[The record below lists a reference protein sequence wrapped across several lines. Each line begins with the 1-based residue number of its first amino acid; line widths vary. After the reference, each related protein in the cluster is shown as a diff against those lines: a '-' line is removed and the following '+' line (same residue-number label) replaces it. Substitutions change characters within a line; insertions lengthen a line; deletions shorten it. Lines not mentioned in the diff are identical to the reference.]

1 MPNSILIVDDTPENL
16 KVLSG
21 ILKKE
26 GYKLRYAKSGLQALS
41 SIEQSLPGLIV
52 LDIMMP
58 DMDGYET
65 CLKIKEMPHAKDVPI
80 VFLSAL
86 SETVNKL
93 RAFEVGGVDF
103 IEKPFHSVEVL
114 ARIRTHMTLFQSK
127 KKLAENAQR
136 LTEAEKVSN
145 MGSYSWD
152 ISTDEMTYSER
163 LIELFEL
170 EDTGVT
176 PYNIFETC
184 LSFVHHEDLQK
195 VKLRLEQARVSPEPW
210 SLEFR
215 IITQLGNLKYIF
227 ASGSSFQEFP
237 GEKNTWVTGIVQ
249 DVTKFKQNEEAI
261 KLMFNLSDDFVEQEN
276 IERAYEYALQRICR
290 FMGWQLGHAFLYN
303 HDNAAFTS
311 AGIWY
316 FEDSS
321 IDEGFREKYA
331 KVGFPQSDLPD
342 TLLKEQTSIW
352 GDDFFDLQLESSKKI
367 KETGLKGAY
376 ALPIRVNKRVIAI
389 LEFYTHQ
396 ALVSDDLTLSLL
408 NEIGT
413 RLGNI
418 LKQKLLI
425 NEIKENEAIQERM
438 ISSASYPIVIVNGRN
453 KIVKVNNMFSELFG
467 FSEKEILGLAID
479 TIIPERL
486 RAKHDGYTQSY
497 HKTPR
502 RRSMGI
508 GMELNALRKDG
519 TEIPVEISLTPLSH
533 SEGTVMA
540 SIYDVS
546 LRKQA
551 EKDLKESRDRL
562 SLAVK
567 SGKLGVWD
575 WDIKTGKFIWDDSMY
590 ILYNIERNE
599 QEQSYHSFDKLL
611 HPEVYYEDVEEV
623 NQTAEEVLSG
633 DGVLDIS
640 FRVSEK
646 TGEVRHITAKGRV
659 QFDKA
664 GKPVRMIGVNIDM
677 TDEIETKRELEQS
690 NKELESFAYV
700 ASHDLQEPLRVI
712 TSYLQI
718 IKDKYADGL
727 EERGAYLMKRIVGA
741 SNRMKSLINDLLAYS
756 RIDRRGSRFELTDLN
771 ELIDVVLTD
780 SEVLIHENN
789 AKVEVGKLGS
799 IFCDPGQMRQ
809 VFMNLLSNGIK
820 YRKPDVDPVVKI
832 SAEVIGNNMVEIT
845 FEDNGIGIKPEFN
858 ERIFEIFQRLHTQE
872 EYQGTGLG
880 LAITKKIVE
889 RHKGRIKVESK
900 FGERTKFILALP
912 ATLAHVEKNEHEND

>member
-1 MPNSILIVDDTPENL
+1 MVNSILIVDDTPENL

-26 GYKLRYAKSGLQALS
+26 GYKLRYAKSGLQAIS
-41 SIEQSLPGLIV
+41 SIEQSLPELIL

-65 CLKIKEMPHAKDVPI
+65 CLRIQEIPEAKDVPI

-93 RAFEVGGVDF
+93 KAFEVGGVDF
-103 IEKPFHSVEVL
+103 IEKPFHSIEVL
-114 ARIRTHMTLFQSK
+114 ARIRTHIALYQSK
-127 KKLAENAQR
+127 KKQVENAQR
-136 LTEAEKVSN
+136 LSAAEKVSN
-145 MGSYSWD
+145 MGSYSWNVV
-152 ISTDEMTYSER
+152 TDEMTYSER
-163 LIELFEL
+163 LLDMFEL
-170 EDTGVT
+170 DDSEVT
-176 PYNIFETC
+176 PKNIFETC
-184 LSFVHHEDLQK
+184 LGFVHQEDQEK
-195 VKLRLEQARVSPEPW
+195 VKHQLKQVRVSQKPW

-215 IITQLGNLKYIF
+215 IITGLGNLKYIF
-227 ASGSSFQEFP
+227 ASGSK
-237 GEKNTWVTGIVQ
+237 GEHIQGQHTWVTGIVQ
-249 DVTKFKQNEEAI
+249 DVTKFRQNEEAI
-261 KLMFNLSDDFVEQEN
+261 KLMVNLTDDFTEEED
-276 IERAYEYALQRICR
+276 IEKAYEYALQRICR
-290 FMGWQLGHAFLYN
+290 FMGWQIGHAFLFN
-303 HDNAAFTS
+303 NERTEFMS
-311 AGIWY
+311 SGIWY
-316 FEDSS
+316 TEDAS
-321 IDEGFREKYA
+321 IDEGFSEKYSS
-331 KVGFPQSDLPD
+331 VGFSASILPG
-342 TLLKEQTSIW
+342 TLLNAQTSIW
-352 GDDFFDLQLESSKKI
+352 GDDFFDLHLESTQGIKKL
-367 KETGLKGAY
+367 GLKGAY
-376 ALPIRVNKRVIAI
+376 ALPIRVNKEVIAI

-396 ALVSDDLTLSLL
+396 DLVSDDLILGLL

-413 RLGNI
+413 RLGSI

-438 ISSASYPIVIVNGRN
+438 ISSASYPIVIVSEQNE
-453 KIVKVNNMFSELFG
+453 IIKVNNMFSELFG
-467 FSEKEILGLAID
+467 FTEDEVLGQSINM
-479 TIIPERL
+479 IIPHRL
-486 RAKHDGYTQSY
+486 RAKHDDHTASY
-497 HKTPR
+497 HKSPR
-502 RRSMGI
+502 RRNMGI

-519 TEIPVEISLTPLSH
+519 SEFPVEISLTPLSH

-546 LRKQA
+546 LRKKA
-551 EKDLKESRDRL
+551 EQDLKESRDRL

-567 SGKLGVWD
+567 SGNLGVWD
-575 WDIKTGKFIWDDSMY
+575 WDIKSGTFIWDDSMY
-590 ILYNIERNE
+590 VLYDIERNE
-599 QEQSYHSFDKLL
+599 EEQDYHSFDKLL
-611 HPEVYYEDVEEV
+611 HPEVYYEDIEEV
-623 NQTAEEVLSG
+623 NQTAEEVLLG

-646 TGEVRHITAKGRV
+646 NGEVRHITAKGRV

-718 IKDKYADGL
+718 IGDKYADGL
-727 EERGAYLMKRIVGA
+727 EERGTYLMKRIVGA

-756 RIDRRGSRFELTDLN
+756 RIDRRGSRFERTDLN
-771 ELIDVVLTD
+771 ELMDVVLTD
-780 SEVLIHENN
+780 SEVLINENN

-799 IFCDPGQMRQ
+799 VFCDPGQMRQ

-820 YRKPDVDPVVKI
+820 YRKVDVNPIVKI
-832 SAEVIGNNMVEIT
+832 SAEPQKNNMVEIT

-889 RHKGRIKVESK
+889 RHKGKIKVESK
-900 FGERTKFILALP
+900 FGEGAKFILALP
-912 ATLAHVEKNEHEND
+912 ATLANVEKNEND